1 MKLKI
6 YLDTS
11 VISARFDTRNP
22 ARHGLTENS
31 FAQLHQFDVYIS
43 DMTLDEITKTPQ
55 QELKKQ
61 MLLCVKSFTVLT
73 ETPEVVALVDKLL
86 QNHAVPPSS
95 YADAYHLAIAIVSGM
110 DYLLSWNFK
119 HIVRLKTK
127 DIVRV
132 TATVQGYRPID
143 IIAPTELI

>member
-1 MKLKI
+1 MLQ
-6 YLDTS
+6 Y
-11 VISARFDTRNP
+11 
-22 ARHGLTENS
+22 
-31 FAQLHQFDVYIS
+31 
-43 DMTLDEITKTPQ
+43 
-55 QELKKQ
+55 
-61 MLLCVKSFTVLT
+61 LLCVKSFTVLT